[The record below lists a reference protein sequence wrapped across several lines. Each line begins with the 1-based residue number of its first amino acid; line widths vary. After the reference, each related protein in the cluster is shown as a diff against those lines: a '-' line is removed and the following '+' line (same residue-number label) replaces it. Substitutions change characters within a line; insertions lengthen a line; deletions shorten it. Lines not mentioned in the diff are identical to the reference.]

1 MSVTLEPS
9 IVTAFTRG
17 GFMRSKIAMGV
28 VVLLALALA
37 FFLVITV
44 TGDDGS
50 MFNWYDECGYTCY
63 QWADGSGD
71 CYPCVCDDCK
81 ECPVPTKEPTKEPTN
96 EPTPVPPT
104 PTPEPTLPPPPEKPK
119 CNRGL
124 GNGSEGCD
132 PGNSGGKPGAAGED
146 NE

>member
-1 MSVTLEPS
+1 MK
-9 IVTAFTRG
+9 
-17 GFMRSKIAMGV
+17 SK
-28 VVLLALALA
+28 VLIGLVFVLALAVV
-37 FFLVITV
+37 LVV
-44 TGDDGS
+44 SAGADDGS

-71 CYPCVCDDCK
+71 CYPCFECDVTP
-81 ECPVPTKEPTKEPTN
+81 E
-96 EPTPVPPT
+96 EPTPTVIPPIT
-104 PTPEPTLPPPPEKPK
+104 ETPEPKPA

-124 GNGSEGCD
+124 GNGSEDCD

>member
-1 MSVTLEPS
+1 MMKNK
-9 IVTAFTRG
+9 IVF
-17 GFMRSKIAMGV
+17 GV
-28 VVLLALALA
+28 VAVLALALA
-37 FFLVITV
+37 LFLVITV

-71 CYPCVCDDCK
+71 CYPCLVCEGCDC
-81 ECPVPTKEPTKEPTN
+81 PEPN
-96 EPTPVPPT
+96 
-104 PTPEPTLPPPPEKPK
+104 PTPEPTPPPTETPEPKPK

-124 GNGSEGCD
+124 GNGSEDCD

>member
-1 MSVTLEPS
+1 MKTKIS
-9 IVTAFTRG
+9 I
-17 GFMRSKIAMGV
+17 GV
-28 VVLLALALA
+28 VALLALALA
-37 FFLVITV
+37 FFLVMNV

-71 CYPCVCDDCK
+71 CYPCVVCAVI
-81 ECPVPTKEPTKEPTN
+81 PPIT
-96 EPTPVPPT
+96 TPDPQ
-104 PTPEPTLPPPPEKPK
+104 PTPEPPPEPTKKPA

-124 GNGSEGCD
+124 GNGAEDCD

>member
-1 MSVTLEPS
+1 MK
-9 IVTAFTRG
+9 TR
-17 GFMRSKIAMGV
+17 
-28 VVLLALALA
+28 VLIGLVFVLALAVV
-37 FFLVITV
+37 LVV
-44 TGDDGS
+44 SAGADDGS

-71 CYPCVCDDCK
+71 CYPCQKGSDICRTPTDI
-81 ECPVPTKEPTKEPTN
+81 PTKEPTD
-96 EPTPVPPT
+96 VPPEKT

-124 GNGSEGCD
+124 GNGPEGCD
-132 PGNSGGKPGAAGED
+132 PGNSTGKPGAAGED